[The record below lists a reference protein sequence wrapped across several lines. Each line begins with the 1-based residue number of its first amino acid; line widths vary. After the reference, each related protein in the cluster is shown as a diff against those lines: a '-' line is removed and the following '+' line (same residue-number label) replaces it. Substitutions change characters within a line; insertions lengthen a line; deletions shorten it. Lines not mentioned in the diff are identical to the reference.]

1 MNSLK
6 KTVLL
11 FCILVI
17 CSACSFNR
25 SFYPTHYKKNAVFK
39 QSSFNYKDFFL
50 ETKNKK
56 KIHCAEFLCKEDSAK
71 GLVVYFHG
79 NSGPIASYQSVAETF
94 AANGYNCL
102 MVDFQGYGQSSG
114 KGTHKS
120 FLESGR
126 TAARYLRE
134 EGYKIPVIVYGYSIG
149 GHLSVKITEENQ
161 DIIDLLIM
169 EAAFTSH
176 KEIAVESVG
185 KGLRG
190 LARLL
195 IANHYKGS
203 KYIEGISIPKLI
215 IHSTEDKV
223 APYWMAEKYYKNA
236 IEKKA
241 LWTIDGAHG
250 GALKYHEE
258 FIRRME
264 QMLKLNQ

>member
-1 MNSLK
+1 
-6 KTVLL
+6 
-11 FCILVI
+11 
-17 CSACSFNR
+17 
-25 SFYPTHYKKNAVFK
+25 
-39 QSSFNYKDFFL
+39 
-50 ETKNKK
+50 
-56 KIHCAEFLCKEDSAK
+56 
-71 GLVVYFHG
+71 
-79 NSGPIASYQSVAETF
+79 VAETF
-94 AANGYNCL
+94 AGYGYNCL
-102 MVDFQGYGQSSG
+102 MVDFQGYGQSTG
-114 KGTHKS
+114 KGTHRS

-126 TAARYLRE
+126 CAARYLRQQ
-134 EGYKIPVIVYGYSIG
+134 GHTMPVIVYGYSIG

-185 KGLRG
+185 KGIKG

-203 KYIEGISIPKLI
+203 KYIAGISIPKLI

-223 APYWMAEKYYKNA
+223 APHWMAEKYYKNA
-236 IEKKA
+236 IEKKE
-241 LWTIDGAHG
+241 LWTIDGSHG

-264 QMLKLNQ
+264 QMLKTK